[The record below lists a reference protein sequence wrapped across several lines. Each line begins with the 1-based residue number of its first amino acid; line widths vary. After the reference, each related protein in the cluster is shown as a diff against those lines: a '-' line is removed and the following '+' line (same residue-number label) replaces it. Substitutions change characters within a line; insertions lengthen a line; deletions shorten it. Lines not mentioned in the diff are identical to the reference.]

1 MVRNQVQYGSISEFR
16 IHNSLK
22 QKQQQQYRIQIFT
35 FKMKN
40 QCFLH
45 YLGERTVQHCQGSKV
60 QSWKL
65 APYTA
70 EKTILS
76 SCFPFAFV
84 TEQEKKVYAYTYVQ
98 GSFSMVE
105 VLDL

>member
-1 MVRNQVQYGSISEFR
+1 
-16 IHNSLK
+16 
-22 QKQQQQYRIQIFT
+22 
-35 FKMKN
+35 MKN

-70 EKTILS
+70 EKTIIRSPDKRYQLS
-76 SCFPFAFV
+76 SCFPFAFM
-84 TEQEKKVYAYTYVQ
+84 TQQEKKVYAYIYIYVCVQ